1 MVMHFWQYKWGDC
14 ATFFGK
20 VYVLILHK
28 FAIVYLKVE
37 SRMEHIGQLIRQE
50 LRRQERSVA
59 WFARQLSCD
68 RSNIYRIF
76 QKESIDT
83 YLLVRISIIL
93 QYNFFSTLSLCIE
106 KQILLQK

>member
-1 MVMHFWQYKWGDC
+1 
-14 ATFFGK
+14 
-20 VYVLILHK
+20 
-28 FAIVYLKVE
+28 
-37 SRMEHIGQLIRQE
+37 MEHIGQLIRQE

-93 QYNFFSTLSLCIE
+93 QYNFFLHYYYCIE

>member
-1 MVMHFWQYKWGDC
+1 
-14 ATFFGK
+14 
-20 VYVLILHK
+20 
-28 FAIVYLKVE
+28 
-37 SRMEHIGQLIRQE
+37 MEHIGQLIGQE

-83 YLLVRISIIL
+83 YLLVRIFIIL

>member
-1 MVMHFWQYKWGDC
+1 
-14 ATFFGK
+14 
-20 VYVLILHK
+20 
-28 FAIVYLKVE
+28 
-37 SRMEHIGQLIRQE
+37 MEHIGQLIRQE

-106 KQILLQK
+106 EQILRQK

>member
-1 MVMHFWQYKWGDC
+1 
-14 ATFFGK
+14 
-20 VYVLILHK
+20 
-28 FAIVYLKVE
+28 
-37 SRMEHIGQLIRQE
+37 MEHIGQLIRQE

-93 QYNFFSTLSLCIE
+93 QYNFFFYIITMYRKANFIAKISLMLDYLFDC
-106 KQILLQK
+106 

>member
-1 MVMHFWQYKWGDC
+1 
-14 ATFFGK
+14 
-20 VYVLILHK
+20 
-28 FAIVYLKVE
+28 
-37 SRMEHIGQLIRQE
+37 MEPIGQLIRQE

>member
-1 MVMHFWQYKWGDC
+1 
-14 ATFFGK
+14 
-20 VYVLILHK
+20 
-28 FAIVYLKVE
+28 
-37 SRMEHIGQLIRQE
+37 MEHIGQLIRQE
-50 LRRQERSVA
+50 LRRQERNVA

-93 QYNFFSTLSLCIE
+93 QYNFFLHYHYCIE

>member
-1 MVMHFWQYKWGDC
+1 
-14 ATFFGK
+14 
-20 VYVLILHK
+20 
-28 FAIVYLKVE
+28 
-37 SRMEHIGQLIRQE
+37 MEHIGQLIRQE

-59 WFARQLSCD
+59 WFARQLSWD

>member
-1 MVMHFWQYKWGDC
+1 
-14 ATFFGK
+14 
-20 VYVLILHK
+20 
-28 FAIVYLKVE
+28 
-37 SRMEHIGQLIRQE
+37 MEHIGQLIRQE

-93 QYNFFSTLSLCIE
+93 QYNFFSILSLCIE

>member
-1 MVMHFWQYKWGDC
+1 
-14 ATFFGK
+14 
-20 VYVLILHK
+20 
-28 FAIVYLKVE
+28 
-37 SRMEHIGQLIRQE
+37 MEHIGQLIRQE

-83 YLLVRISIIL
+83 YLLVRISII
-93 QYNFFSTLSLCIE
+93 
-106 KQILLQK
+106 

>member
-1 MVMHFWQYKWGDC
+1 
-14 ATFFGK
+14 
-20 VYVLILHK
+20 
-28 FAIVYLKVE
+28 
-37 SRMEHIGQLIRQE
+37 MEHIGKLIRQE

-106 KQILLQK
+106 EQILLQK

>member
-1 MVMHFWQYKWGDC
+1 
-14 ATFFGK
+14 
-20 VYVLILHK
+20 
-28 FAIVYLKVE
+28 
-37 SRMEHIGQLIRQE
+37 MEHIGQLIRQE

-106 KQILLQK
+106 KQILLQNKSYA

>member
-1 MVMHFWQYKWGDC
+1 
-14 ATFFGK
+14 
-20 VYVLILHK
+20 
-28 FAIVYLKVE
+28 
-37 SRMEHIGQLIRQE
+37 MEHIGQLIRQE
-50 LRRQERSVA
+50 LRRQERSVV

>member
-1 MVMHFWQYKWGDC
+1 
-14 ATFFGK
+14 
-20 VYVLILHK
+20 
-28 FAIVYLKVE
+28 
-37 SRMEHIGQLIRQE
+37 MEHIGQLI
-50 LRRQERSVA
+50 RQERSVA

>member
-1 MVMHFWQYKWGDC
+1 
-14 ATFFGK
+14 
-20 VYVLILHK
+20 
-28 FAIVYLKVE
+28 
-37 SRMEHIGQLIRQE
+37 MEHIGQLIRQE

-68 RSNIYRIF
+68 RSNIYSIF

>member
-1 MVMHFWQYKWGDC
+1 
-14 ATFFGK
+14 
-20 VYVLILHK
+20 
-28 FAIVYLKVE
+28 
-37 SRMEHIGQLIRQE
+37 MEHIGQLIRQE

-76 QKESIDT
+76 QKKSIDT

>member
-1 MVMHFWQYKWGDC
+1 
-14 ATFFGK
+14 
-20 VYVLILHK
+20 
-28 FAIVYLKVE
+28 
-37 SRMEHIGQLIRQE
+37 MEHIGQLIRQE

-93 QYNFFSTLSLCIE
+93 QYNSFSTLSLCIE

>member
-1 MVMHFWQYKWGDC
+1 
-14 ATFFGK
+14 
-20 VYVLILHK
+20 
-28 FAIVYLKVE
+28 
-37 SRMEHIGQLIRQE
+37 MEHIGQLIRQE

-93 QYNFFSTLSLCIE
+93 QYNFFFTLSLCIE

>member
-1 MVMHFWQYKWGDC
+1 
-14 ATFFGK
+14 
-20 VYVLILHK
+20 
-28 FAIVYLKVE
+28 
-37 SRMEHIGQLIRQE
+37 MEHIGQLIRQE

-93 QYNFFSTLSLCIE
+93 QYNFFSTLSLLYRKANFIAKISLMLDYLFDC
-106 KQILLQK
+106 

>member
-1 MVMHFWQYKWGDC
+1 
-14 ATFFGK
+14 
-20 VYVLILHK
+20 
-28 FAIVYLKVE
+28 
-37 SRMEHIGQLIRQE
+37 MEHIGQLIRQE

-93 QYNFFSTLSLCIE
+93 QYNFFSTLSFFLI
-106 KQILLQK
+106 QIPTL

>member
-1 MVMHFWQYKWGDC
+1 
-14 ATFFGK
+14 
-20 VYVLILHK
+20 
-28 FAIVYLKVE
+28 
-37 SRMEHIGQLIRQE
+37 MEHIGQLIGQE

>member
-1 MVMHFWQYKWGDC
+1 
-14 ATFFGK
+14 
-20 VYVLILHK
+20 
-28 FAIVYLKVE
+28 
-37 SRMEHIGQLIRQE
+37 MEHIGQLIRQE

-93 QYNFFSTLSLCIE
+93 QYNFFSTAE
-106 KQILLQK
+106 FNLQMQQNSD

>member
-1 MVMHFWQYKWGDC
+1 
-14 ATFFGK
+14 
-20 VYVLILHK
+20 
-28 FAIVYLKVE
+28 
-37 SRMEHIGQLIRQE
+37 MEHIGQLIRQE

-106 KQILLQK
+106 KQILLQE